1 MLYKMSSFNKHLSI
15 NQQNQ
20 PIMKNIGLTLVIALG
35 MLGVMTAQHT
45 QVRDLE
51 PFDKVNLDGNAK
63 LFLIKSDTPSVEL
76 DVKKEAHLDE
86 YVTEVR
92 NGTLYLHF
100 KKKRWT
106 KKDHKIKVYLNHT
119 GVNDIDLDGIV
130 RVETDRP
137 LTESSLKING
147 DGFIKGNLEVDVNDL
162 TVDLDGFSGMTITGS
177 AERASF
183 SIDGFGKINA
193 QDLRTSRVH
202 KDSDGFA
209 RIKVRSK

>member
-1 MLYKMSSFNKHLSI
+1 
-15 NQQNQ
+15 
-20 PIMKNIGLTLVIALG
+20 MKNIGLTLIIALG
-35 MLGVMTAQHT
+35 MLGSMTAQHT

-63 LFLIKSDTPSVEL
+63 LYLIKSDTPSVEL
-76 DVKKEAHLDE
+76 DAKKEAHLDS

-100 KKKRWT
+100 KKKHWS
-106 KKDHKIKVYLNHT
+106 KKEHKIKVYLSHT
-119 GVNDIDLDGIV
+119 GVRDLDLDGFV
-130 RVETDRP
+130 RVESDRP

-147 DGFIKGNLEVDVNDL
+147 DGFIKGDIEVNVNDL
-162 TVDLDGFSGMTITGS
+162 TVDLDGFSGMTISGT
-177 AERASF
+177 AENASF

-193 QDLRTSRVH
+193 EDLSTSRVH

-209 RIKVRSK
+209 RIKVGS